1 MFRTIRLTAAA
12 LAVAIASLAL
22 AGTASAHNRG
32 AAYEFRGEAVV
43 APGTGATSIQVQVT
57 GGDRLALKA
66 LLGAAQPT
74 TFTTDR
80 GTRWIAVHGNT
91 PLLGASDTVL
101 AGDIVRVVVRAP
113 RHTPLATLV
122 ATPAASVTDLSAR
135 TRPTGRL
142 FLFGATA
149 AAVDT
154 TNHTITVDVNFGNW
168 RGLFALL
175 GQPVH
180 QTFTYDA
187 NTVFLK
193 WRHGVPIGVDPSVIH
208 TGDPL
213 TLRVFGPTWN
223 TPLATLLTTPM
234 WRVKLG
240 EPMRFA
246 LRDGAELRVPDPPA
260 GNPLPRT
267 LKPRPSRASIP
278 PRGRPSGRPRARW
291 SGM

>member
-12 LAVAIASLAL
+12 LAVAAASLTIVGS
-22 AGTASAHNRG
+22 AGAHARG
-32 AAYEFRGEAVV
+32 TAYEFRGTAVV
-43 APGTGATSIQVQVT
+43 APGTGATQIQVQVT
-57 GGDRLALKA
+57 GGNRAALKA

-74 TFTTDR
+74 TFTTDAH
-80 GTRWIAVHGNT
+80 TRWISVHGNT
-91 PLLGASDTVL
+91 PVLAASDTVL
-101 AGDIVRVVVRAP
+101 AGDDVRVLVRAP
-113 RHTPLATLV
+113 WHTPLATLV

-149 AAVDT
+149 AAIDT
-154 TNHTITVDVNFGNW
+154 TAHTITVDVNYGNW

-208 TGDPL
+208 AGDPL
-213 TLRVFGPTWN
+213 TLRVFGATWN
-223 TPLATLLTTPM
+223 TPLPTLLATPL

-240 EPMRFA
+240 EPMRLA
-246 LRDGAELRVPDPPA
+246 LRDGAELPA
-260 GNPLPRT
+260 T
-267 LKPRPSRASIP
+267 
-278 PRGRPSGRPRARW
+278 
-291 SGM
+291 

>member
-12 LAVAIASLAL
+12 LAVAVASLAL
-22 AGTASAHNRG
+22 AGTASAHVRG
-32 AAYEFRGEAVV
+32 VAYEFRGAAVV
-43 APGTGATSIQVQVT
+43 APGTGATQIQVQVD
-57 GGDRLALKA
+57 GGNRPALKA

-74 TFTTDR
+74 TFKADAH
-80 GTRWIAVHGNT
+80 TRWIAVNGNT
-91 PLLGASDTVL
+91 PVLGASDTVL
-101 AGDIVRVVVRAP
+101 AGDIVRVVIRAP
-113 RHTPLATLV
+113 FHTPLATLL

-149 AAVDT
+149 SAIDT

-187 NTVFLK
+187 NTVFLT
-193 WRHGVPIGVDPSVIH
+193 WRHGVPVGVDPSVIH
-208 TGDPL
+208 AGDPL
-213 TLRVFGPTWN
+213 TLRVFGATWN
-223 TPLATLLTTPM
+223 TPLATLLATPL

-240 EPMRFA
+240 EPMRLA
-246 LRDGAELRVPDPPA
+246 LRDGAELP
-260 GNPLPRT
+260 GT
-267 LKPRPSRASIP
+267 
-278 PRGRPSGRPRARW
+278 
-291 SGM
+291 

>member
-1 MFRTIRLTAAA
+1 M
-12 LAVAIASLAL
+12 
-22 AGTASAHNRG
+22 
-32 AAYEFRGEAVV
+32 
-43 APGTGATSIQVQVT
+43 
-57 GGDRLALKA
+57 
-66 LLGAAQPT
+66 
-74 TFTTDR
+74 
-80 GTRWIAVHGNT
+80 
-91 PLLGASDTVL
+91 L

-113 RHTPLATLV
+113 RHTPLATLI

-154 TNHTITVDVNFGNW
+154 TNHTLTVDVNFGNW

-208 TGDPL
+208 AGDPL

-223 TPLATLLTTPM
+223 TPLATLLTTPL

-246 LRDGAELRVPDPPA
+246 LRDGAEVP
-260 GNPLPRT
+260 GT
-267 LKPRPSRASIP
+267 
-278 PRGRPSGRPRARW
+278 
-291 SGM
+291 

>member
-22 AGTASAHNRG
+22 VGTASAHVRG
-32 AAYEFRGEAVV
+32 VAYEFRGEAVV
-43 APGTGATSIQVQVT
+43 APGSGAATIQVQVT
-57 GGDRLALKA
+57 GGNRQALKA
-66 LLGAAQPT
+66 LIGAAQPT
-74 TFTTDR
+74 TFTTDG
-80 GTRWIAVHGNT
+80 GTRWIAVHGNM

-113 RHTPLATLV
+113 LHTPLATLV

-135 TRPTGRL
+135 TRPHGRL

-154 TNHTITVDVNFGNW
+154 TAHTITVDVNFGNW

-208 TGDPL
+208 AGDPL

-223 TPLATLLTTPM
+223 TPLATLLATPL

-240 EPMRFA
+240 EPMRLA
-246 LRDGAELRVPDPPA
+246 LRDGAEVPA
-260 GNPLPRT
+260 T
-267 LKPRPSRASIP
+267 
-278 PRGRPSGRPRARW
+278 
-291 SGM
+291 

>member
-1 MFRTIRLTAAA
+1 
-12 LAVAIASLAL
+12 
-22 AGTASAHNRG
+22 
-32 AAYEFRGEAVV
+32 
-43 APGTGATSIQVQVT
+43 VQVD
-57 GGDRLALKA
+57 GGNRLALKA

-74 TFTTDR
+74 TFKIDAH
-80 GTRWIAVHGNT
+80 TRWIAVNGNA
-91 PLLGASDTVL
+91 PVLGASDTVL
-101 AGDIVRVVVRAP
+101 AGDLVRVVIRAP
-113 RHTPLATLV
+113 FHTPLATLL

-135 TRPTGRL
+135 TRPAGRL

-149 AAVDT
+149 AAIDT

-193 WRHGVPIGVDPSVIH
+193 WRRGTPIGVDPSVIH
-208 TGDPL
+208 AGDPL

-223 TPLATLLTTPM
+223 TPLATLLATPL

-240 EPMRFA
+240 EPIRFA
-246 LRDGAELRVPDPPA
+246 LRDGAELP
-260 GNPLPRT
+260 GT
-267 LKPRPSRASIP
+267 
-278 PRGRPSGRPRARW
+278 
-291 SGM
+291 

>member
-12 LAVAIASLAL
+12 LAVAVASLAL
-22 AGTASAHNRG
+22 AGTASAHPRG
-32 AAYEFRGEAVV
+32 VAYEFRGAAVV
-43 APGTGATSIQVQVT
+43 APGTAATRIQVQVD
-57 GGDRLALKA
+57 GGNRRALKA
-66 LLGAAQPT
+66 LLGATQPT

-80 GTRWIAVHGNT
+80 KTRWIAVNGNR
-91 PLLGASDTVL
+91 PLLGASDTVV

-113 RHTPLATLV
+113 FHTPLATLL

-135 TRPTGRL
+135 TRPTGRM
-142 FLFGATA
+142 FVFGATA
-149 AAVDT
+149 SAVDT
-154 TNHTITVDVNFGNW
+154 TAHKITVDVNFGNW

-180 QTFTYDA
+180 QTFSYDG

-208 TGDPL
+208 TGDRL

-223 TPLATLLTTPM
+223 TPLATLLATPL

-246 LRDGAELRVPDPPA
+246 LRDGAELP
-260 GNPLPRT
+260 GT
-267 LKPRPSRASIP
+267 
-278 PRGRPSGRPRARW
+278 
-291 SGM
+291 